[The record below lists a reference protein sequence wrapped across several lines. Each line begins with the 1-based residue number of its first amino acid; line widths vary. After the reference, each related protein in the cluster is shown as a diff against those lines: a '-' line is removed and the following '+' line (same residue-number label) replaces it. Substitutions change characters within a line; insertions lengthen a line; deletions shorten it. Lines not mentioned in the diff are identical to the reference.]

1 MNRDGRKVYS
11 VSELNNEIR
20 LVMEDTWPDVWLEGE
35 VSNFRAYPSGHW
47 YFSLKDADGQI
58 SAVMFAGAN
67 KGITFAIENGVKII
81 VRGRVSAYPKRGEY
95 QFIAQSAEP
104 SGIGA
109 LQLAYEQLKARLEKE
124 GLFAQERKKPIPVLP
139 QRIGVIT
146 SPTGAAIRD
155 IIAVIRRRFANVS
168 LLLYPVR
175 VQGDEAKYDITGAIE
190 YFNRHRPDTD
200 VLLVGRGGGSY
211 EDLWAFNEEIVARA
225 IAASRIPVISCVGH
239 EIDFTIADF
248 VADLRA
254 PTPSAAA
261 ELVVRTKAEFR
272 DRIDGLDNRMHGSIR
287 RLLEQY
293 GHAVTVAGSS
303 RFLRDPLAVF
313 ETRMQELDALM
324 AALSSR
330 AERAVQSAS
339 HAVTVCSEKLQL
351 LSPLNTLRRGYAIC
365 WKSPE
370 QTVVTDAR
378 SVHPNDEVEV
388 RVAEGSIKAR
398 VL

>member
-47 YFSLKDADGQI
+47 YFTLKDADGQI

-67 KGITFAIENGVKII
+67 KSIRFGIENGVKII
-81 VRGRVSAYPKRGEY
+81 LRGRVSAYPKRGEY

-109 LQLAYEQLKARLEKE
+109 LQLAFEQLKTRLEKE
-124 GLFAQERKKPIPVLP
+124 GLFSQTRKKPIPILP

-155 IIAVIRRRFANVS
+155 IIAVISRRFANVS

-175 VQGDEAKYDITGAIE
+175 VQGDEAKYDIVAAIE
-190 YFNRHRPDTD
+190 YFNRHLPDTD

-225 IAASRIPVISCVGH
+225 IAGSRIPVISCVGH

-272 DRIDGLDNRMHGSIR
+272 DKIDALDQRMQGSVRRRI
-287 RLLEQY
+287 EQY
-293 GHAVTVAGSS
+293 SHAVTVAGSS

-324 AALSSR
+324 AALSAH

-339 HAVTVCSEKLQL
+339 HAVTVSSEKLHV

-370 QTVVTDAR
+370 RTVVTDAR
-378 SVHPNDEVEV
+378 SVHANDEVEV

-398 VL
+398 VI